1 MSDCQGSIIPRYYG
15 SYPLGIPVEER
26 KRYVQLILIEWI
38 PGIFMKDISPK
49 EVPQPVLQT
58 LMMSLTEFDIL
69 VYSRNINLGGSG
81 DEVVGVS

>member
-1 MSDCQGSIIPRYYG
+1 
-15 SYPLGIPVEER
+15 
-26 KRYVQLILIEWI
+26 
-38 PGIFMKDISPK
+38 MKDISPK

-58 LMMSLTEFDIL
+58 LMMSLIEFDIS